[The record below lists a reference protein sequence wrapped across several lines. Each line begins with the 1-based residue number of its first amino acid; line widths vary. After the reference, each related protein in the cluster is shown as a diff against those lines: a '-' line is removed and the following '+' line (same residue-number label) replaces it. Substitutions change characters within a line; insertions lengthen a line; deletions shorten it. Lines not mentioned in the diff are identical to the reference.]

1 MIHSSISGHL
11 RFSIAW
17 LLPIVLPRTR
27 EYRCLFKLK
36 SFFFSDKYPEVEWLD
51 LIWTVLRRTGQVFCR
66 PPLYWVSSDSFL
78 MIRLPSW
85 VWGRKTTK
93 VNCRSRHMRSR
104 VYSISVTYYG
114 WGWPWPPGWGSVGQF
129 SPLKNFSFSSFPCH
143 PLWKAITGCSLHERS
158 GVPFRFPTPCL
169 QFPIFSESPAQRSS
183 RLSLEATRSGTELQT
198 CLPSPLRPSHVWT
211 RKEQP
216 YICEKLPINRDDNP
230 RIARKVPVSEV
241 PYSIP

>member
-17 LLPIVLPRTR
+17 LLQIVLPRTR

-129 SPLKNFSFSSFPCH
+129 SPLKNFSFSSFH
-143 PLWKAITGCSLHERS
+143 ATHFGRQSLDAACTW
-158 GVPFRFPTPCL
+158 GVGSLSDSLLPASSSLSFQNL
-169 QFPIFSESPAQRSS
+169 Q
-183 RLSLEATRSGTELQT
+183 LSAALGWA
-198 CLPSPLRPSHVWT
+198 
-211 RKEQP
+211 
-216 YICEKLPINRDDNP
+216 
-230 RIARKVPVSEV
+230 
-241 PYSIP
+241 